1 MRLLFL
7 GKLTEKR
14 FKAYSKTGLFW
25 VIRGSESIM
34 EENLK
39 NEIIELIKEN
49 SRPDSIELGDTK
61 NGKIKVYLNFD
72 NETESVAKLKKAI
85 KILKDNRKDVYD

>member
-1 MRLLFL
+1 
-7 GKLTEKR
+7 
-14 FKAYSKTGLFW
+14 
-25 VIRGSESIM
+25 M

-49 SRPDSIELGDTK
+49 SRTDSIELGDTK

>member
-1 MRLLFL
+1 
-7 GKLTEKR
+7 
-14 FKAYSKTGLFW
+14 
-25 VIRGSESIM
+25 M

-39 NEIIELIKEN
+39 NEIVELIKEN